1 MLYKTIQKNNK
12 PTSLNLLK
20 VKALKAAFKV
30 ATLVVQ
36 KFINKN
42 EVKPI
47 NSQPKNIEITFPEL
61 TSIIILKTNIFR
73 NISRRSTCGSSLKY
87 EKA

>member
-1 MLYKTIQKNNK
+1 MLYKIIQKNNK
-12 PTSLNLLK
+12 LTSLNLLN

-30 ATLVVQ
+30 ETRVVQ

-47 NSQPKNIEITFPEL
+47 NSQPKNIDITLPEL
-61 TSIIILKTNIFR
+61 TNNIILITNIFKK
-73 NISRRSTCGSSLKY
+73 ISKRST
-87 EKA
+87 